1 MSQQNSLDNQEN
13 DKGTFAYRSFL
24 LRCRRNP
31 LGEIHVRLV
40 DVQTGRAYLIPSLV
54 QVEQHIRDI
63 WAQEIN
69 DSGGQK

>member
-1 MSQQNSLDNQEN
+1 MSQEIPYDNQEN
-13 DKGTFAYRSFL
+13 GEEIFAYRSFL

-63 WAQEIN
+63 WAQENN